1 MILADIKIP
10 VVIMPG
16 VARPLQ
22 IGPRVIDIFQADSR
36 RRLEVGPVPEKGLP
50 EGL

>member
-16 VARPLQ
+16 VTSRNRISPFRFYFHRP
-22 IGPRVIDIFQADSR
+22 I
-36 RRLEVGPVPEKGLP
+36 
-50 EGL
+50 